1 MAARKSACLE
11 QRRHAADDWPRVDG
25 RRDLLLSELTS
36 LRQMSFERERQAI
49 EEKLADIAAKKA
61 RLAEII
67 AELSFT
73 QGA

>member
-1 MAARKSACLE
+1 
-11 QRRHAADDWPRVDG
+11 
-25 RRDLLLSELTS
+25 
-36 LRQMSFERERQAI
+36 MSYERERQAI

-73 QGA
+73 QG